1 MAAYNQKLEDALIA
15 AHEAGDTEGAQVIAD
30 ELKKWQPKR
39 AVEEPTMM
47 QQAGAVARD
56 IPKQLGL
63 AARYGL
69 QGLASTAG
77 IVTDPLAYLVN
88 KVISTANAPS
98 MGDLVTGEKP
108 YQLSTLRSATEDAL
122 TSAGLP
128 QPQTA
133 DERTVGQ
140 ASELLAGTGGL
151 LGAAGGIAKQAPRL
165 APYLSA
171 LTARPEL
178 QAASAIG
185 SGLAGGEARERGAS
199 PLVQGAASLAGGLG
213 LPITV
218 AGVESGVNKARSL
231 INPVTQQPTGNV
243 GLDIARQEGLTVPPT
258 MANPSIANRM
268 LEGFAGKLTTG
279 QAASA
284 KNQAKINSM
293 VKRDLGLP
301 DETPLTQDVLKLL
314 RSDAG
319 EAYQVIKGTG
329 TVKADKEYKQALNN
343 IVMKYQGA
351 GKDFPDLA
359 KNEAV
364 DIVNSIKV
372 GQFDADSAVDA
383 ISVLRGNADDA
394 FARGSKG
401 TGKAYKDAANAIE
414 ELLGRHLQ
422 NSGAP
427 EDMVKN
433 FQNARMVIAKTYSV
447 ENALNPTTGNIVASK
462 LAKQLQK
469 NKPLSPGMKSVA
481 QFAQAY
487 PTASREVTSSMP
499 GLSPLDYATGGLA
512 AAATQNPALLAAT
525 MSRPLVRSA
534 ILSRPYQNLMTVPG
548 QSSSQSLLLPG
559 LSALQGGLLLPP
571 EQVGNNN

>member
-30 ELKKWQPKR
+30 ELKRWQPKR
-39 AVEEPTMM
+39 AEPSMTE
-47 QQAGAVARD
+47 QAGAVVRD
-56 IPKQLGL
+56 LPRQLGL
-63 AARYGL
+63 AARSGL

-77 IVTDPLAYLVN
+77 IVADPLAYLSN
-88 KVISTANAPS
+88 KALGTN
-98 MGDLVTGEKP
+98 M
-108 YQLSTLRSATEDAL
+108 QTLRGATEQTLSA
-122 TSAGLP
+122 AGLP
-128 QPQTA
+128 QPQTPR
-133 DERTVGQ
+133 ERTVGQ
-140 ASELLAGTGGL
+140 ASEMLAGTAGL
-151 LGAAGGIAKQAPRL
+151 LGAAGGLANQAPKL
-165 APYLSA
+165 APALNA
-171 LTARPEL
+171 LTARPDL

-185 SGLAGGEARERGAS
+185 SGLAGGEAKERGAG
-199 PLVQGAASLAGGLG
+199 PLVQGLASLVGGLG
-213 LPITV
+213 LPITT
-218 AGVESGVNKARSL
+218 AGVESGVNKVRS
-231 INPVTQQPTGNV
+231 IVNPVVPKPTGNV

-258 MANPSIANRM
+258 MANPSLPNRM

-284 KNQAKINSM
+284 KNQAKFNSM

-301 DETPLTQDVLKLL
+301 DDVPLNQDVLKLL
-314 RSDAG
+314 RNDAG
-319 EAYQVIKGTG
+319 EAYKAIKGTG
-329 TVKADKEYKQALNN
+329 TVTADDQYKQALNN

-359 KNEAV
+359 KNDAV

-394 FARGSKG
+394 FAKGSKG

-414 ELLGRHLQ
+414 DLLGRHLEAT
-422 NSGAP
+422 GAP
-427 EDMVKN
+427 DDLVKN
-433 FQNARMVIAKTYSV
+433 FQNARATIAKTYSV
-447 ENALNPTTGNIVASK
+447 ENALNPTTGNVVASK
-462 LAKQLQK
+462 LTKQLVK
-469 NKPLSPGMKSVA
+469 NKPLSPGMKNVA

-525 MSRPLVRSA
+525 MSRPVVRSA
-534 ILSRPYQNLMTVPG
+534 ILSRPYQNMMTVPRE
-548 QSSSQSLLLPG
+548 SAAANLALPG
-559 LSALQGGLLLPP
+559 IAGLQGGLLFAP
-571 EQVGNNN
+571 EQVGDNYQRN